1 MTMTDSN
8 EHAGSGGKSLVAYFS
23 RAGNNY
29 VSGTIVNLPVGN
41 TEVIAKM
48 IHEVTG
54 GDLFHIE
61 AVKPYPGDYTETTEV
76 AKEELRAKARPKLVR
91 HLETMDSYDRIIL
104 GYPNWWGTMPMP
116 VFTFLEAYDLAGK
129 TIVPFCTHEGSGLG
143 HSVADIR
150 KACPR
155 STVLEGLAIRGGDV
169 NNARD
174 TVSGW
179 LSGAGM
185 ARNNHS

>member
-1 MTMTDSN
+1 MNAQKPKT
-8 EHAGSGGKSLVAYFS
+8 LVAYFS

-29 VSGTIVNLPVGN
+29 VGGTIVNLPVGN

-61 AVKPYPGDYTETTEV
+61 AVKPYPEDYTETTDV
-76 AKEELRAKARPKLVR
+76 AKEELRARARPKLTGRV
-91 HLETMDSYDRIIL
+91 ESMASYDRIIL

-116 VFTFLEAYDLAGK
+116 VYTFLEEYNLAGK
-129 TIVPFCTHEGSGLG
+129 TLVPFCTHEGSGLG

-150 KACPR
+150 KTCPR
-155 STVLEGLAIRGGDV
+155 STVRDGLAIRGGEV
-169 NNARD
+169 TNAKDEVAR
-174 TVSGW
+174 W
-179 LSGAGM
+179 LRETGM
-185 ARNNHS
+185 IAKA